1 MQSQSFKECFRE
13 GSFQL
18 MENNYTK
25 AREFFEKAWKYD
37 STSANIAYLIGYCY
51 LQSPVDR
58 YKAEGFLERACKYI
72 TKQYSVEDP
81 LEKSAPPLALYY
93 YGQALHFNYRFTEA
107 LTSFSKFRKFAQ
119 KDKNIIAELD
129 RWIEMTLTGMELTHR
144 PAAVEIINLGDS
156 INSQWPEYSA
166 VISADEQM
174 IIYTTRRPNS
184 TGRQKTEDGY
194 FEDIVVSYKKANGTW
209 TSPVSL
215 GKKVNTVGHEAS
227 INLTPNG
234 QTLIVYRTQQVVNGK
249 DTSENG
255 NIYYTNFNGKEWGP
269 LKEFEA
275 DVNSPYHE
283 SHACLSADGNLLFFT
298 SERPGGF
305 GGKDIY
311 RCVKLPNGK
320 WSKALNMGP
329 AINTEFDEDGAFIH
343 PDGRTFYFASNGHQS
358 MGGYDIMVATLG
370 EDNKFSNVRNMGY
383 PINTTGD
390 DVFYVTSPDGRRGY
404 LSSAKSN
411 GYGSQDIYC
420 VKFPGAAEPNL
431 ALFKGQFVPA
441 AGSVPPDNIQVAVTD
456 DDNGEIVNMVR
467 PNPRNGSFALI
478 LAPGHSYSMSY
489 QDEYGEEFFSEQ
501 IFVSGEMTYQE
512 IQRAIKLQPVKLGG
526 KPKLL
531 EKPTN

>member
-1 MQSQSFKECFRE
+1 
-13 GSFQL
+13 
-18 MENNYTK
+18 MESNYGK
-25 AREFFEKAWKYD
+25 AREFFEKAWKWD
-37 STSANIAYLIGYCY
+37 TTSSNMAYLVGYCY
-51 LQSPVDR
+51 LQSSANR
-58 YKAEGFLERACKYI
+58 YKAEGFLERACRNI
-72 TKQYSVEDP
+72 NKQYSAEDP
-81 LEKSAPPLALYY
+81 VERGAPPLALYY
-93 YGQALHFNYRFTEA
+93 YGQALHFNYHFTEA
-107 LTSFSKFRKFAQ
+107 LTSFSKFRKYAQ
-119 KDKNIIAELD
+119 KDKALIIQLD
-129 RWIEMTLTGMELTHR
+129 RWIEMTLTGMELTNK

-156 INSQWPEYSA
+156 INSEWPEYSA
-166 VISADEQM
+166 VMSADEQM
-174 IIYTTRRPNS
+174 LIFTTRRPNS
-184 TGRQKTEDGY
+184 TGGKKTEGGF
-194 FEDIVVSYKKANGTW
+194 FEDIVVAYKKANGQW

-215 GKKVNTVGHEAS
+215 GKKVNTNGHEAS

-234 QTLIVYRTQQVVNGK
+234 QTLIVYRTQQVISGK

-255 NIYYTNFNGKEWGP
+255 NIYYTTFNGREWGP

-298 SERPGGF
+298 SERPGGY

-370 EDNKFSNVRNMGY
+370 EDNKFTNIRNMGY

-404 LSSAKSN
+404 LSSAKSG

-420 VKFPGAAEPNL
+420 VKFPGAPEPNL
-431 ALFKGQFVPA
+431 ALFRGQFVPA
-441 AGSVPPDNIQVAVTD
+441 AGNIPPDNVQVVATD
-456 DDNGEIVNMVR
+456 NESGEIANIVR

-478 LAPGHSYSMSY
+478 LEPGHQYTMSY
-489 QDEYGEEFFSEQ
+489 QDDNGEAFYTEE
-501 IFVSGEMTYQE
+501 IAVAGDMTYQE
-512 IQRAIKLQPVKLGG
+512 IQRAIKLQPVRMGE

-531 EKPTN
+531 EKPTH